1 MARPELLP
9 QMRKVIEQV
18 HINMPWQHLP
28 RHLDTVLECGFHLE
42 IGLGGLDLDGLS
54 QMEAGRTVRKLHDA
68 GIRLSLH
75 GPFWDLCP
83 GSTDPLIRQV
93 TRARL
98 QQFFEL
104 VPIFNP
110 VQVVCHTGYDPRH
123 HGEDWHRFLELS
135 LATWEPILERAESL
149 EVRLLLENVW
159 EYGPQLHQALFA
171 RLPSPYLG
179 FCLDVGHQHS
189 FSRTPLMDWLAAL
202 IVQLREIH
210 LHDNHGS
217 GDTHLPVGQGTIDF
231 HALFRFIKERH
242 AAPLLT
248 LEPHRERHLFE
259 SLRALTEIL
268 ERSGMLSEEAD
279 HGDCGSQHRS
289 HRAPDH
295 KSQSLCGEGSGQSCG
310 KVGSSMS

>member
-1 MARPELLP
+1 MMEPELHP
-9 QMRKVIEQV
+9 QMRKVIRQV
-18 HINMPWQHLP
+18 HINMPWLHLP
-28 RHLDTVLECGFHLE
+28 RHLDMVLEYGFHLE
-42 IGLGGLDLDGLS
+42 IGLGGIDLDGLS
-54 QMEAGRTVRKLHDA
+54 PIEAERTVSRLHAA

-93 TRARL
+93 TRTRL
-98 QQFFEL
+98 QQLFEL
-104 VPIFNP
+104 IPVFNP

-135 LATWEPILERAESL
+135 LATWDPILERAQSL
-149 EVRLLLENVW
+149 EVPLLLENVW

-202 IVQLREIH
+202 TEQLREIH

-217 GDTHLPVGQGTIDF
+217 GDSHLPLGQGNIDF
-231 HALFRFIKERH
+231 HSLFQFIKERR
-242 AAPLLT
+242 AEPLLT
-248 LEPHRERHLFE
+248 LEPHRERHVFE

-268 ERSGMLSEEAD
+268 ERSGILCEEAD
-279 HGDCGSQHRS
+279 HGDCGNQHRS

-295 KSQSLCGEGSGQSCG
+295 QSQSLCGEGSDCSAEESAP
-310 KVGSSMS
+310 V